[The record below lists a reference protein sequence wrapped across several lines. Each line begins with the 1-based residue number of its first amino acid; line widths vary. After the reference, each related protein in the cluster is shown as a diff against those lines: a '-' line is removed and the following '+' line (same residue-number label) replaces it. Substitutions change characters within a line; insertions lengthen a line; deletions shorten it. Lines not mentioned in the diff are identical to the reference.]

1 MVSVH
6 DQQPVLSRRGRVN
19 VSDVP
24 SFVRAALDELHA
36 DIERHHLVVEGPP
49 FCIRHPLR
57 QHEVDVEVGWPVKS
71 ESAGRVSVCG
81 LPRGLARR
89 RSNYDDA
96 AP

>member
-24 SFVRAALDELHA
+24 SFVRGALDQLRA
-36 DIERHHLVVEGPP
+36 DIERNNLEVEGPP
-49 FCIRHPLR
+49 FCIRHPSR
-57 QHEVDVEVGWPVKS
+57 QHEVEVEVGWPVKS

-81 LPRGLARR
+81 LPRSLARR
-89 RSNYDDA
+89 RSCYADA
-96 AP
+96 VP